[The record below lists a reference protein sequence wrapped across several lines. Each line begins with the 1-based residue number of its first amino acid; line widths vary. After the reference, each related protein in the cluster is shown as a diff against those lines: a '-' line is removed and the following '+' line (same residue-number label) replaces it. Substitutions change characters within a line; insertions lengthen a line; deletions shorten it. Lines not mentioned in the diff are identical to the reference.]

1 VSCRKPKEWRRYG
14 PKRLVLEHKLNVYTG
29 AKDEAEMHLAYVL
42 LLLSVIKKVIRI
54 ISSNSVVWCRA
65 KL

>member
-1 VSCRKPKEWRRYG
+1 
-14 PKRLVLEHKLNVYTG
+14 VLEHKLNVYTG

-54 ISSNSVVWCRA
+54 ISSNVVVWCRA

>member
-1 VSCRKPKEWRRYG
+1 M
-14 PKRLVLEHKLNVYTG
+14 LEHKLNVYTG

-54 ISSNSVVWCRA
+54 ISSNVVVWCRA